1 MAASVAGV
9 LFLLERVSTADD
21 IFVAVSV
28 FIQTTSA
35 EATHIVLGCLVEPQP
50 VGLFECLGDS
60 VECGVIFHGSDIRTK
75 IILVHR
81 AKLFQHDGG
90 WTIKPVTL
98 AKENM
103 RRKIHSFLRR
113 GNSGNNGG
121 RAVGIEVVSL
131 NNKRRSDAVL
141 DRTLVGSEVITK
153 DVAVLNFS
161 VFHNVNSHF
170 HNRRG
175 QCLSLIR
182 NFKG

>member
-28 FIQTTSA
+28 FIQATSA
-35 EATHIVLGCLVEPQP
+35 EATHIVLGRLVEPQP

-90 WTIKPVTL
+90 WTIKPVTR
-98 AKENM
+98 EQE
-103 RRKIHSFLRR
+103 
-113 GNSGNNGG
+113 GN
-121 RAVGIEVVSL
+121 
-131 NNKRRSDAVL
+131 
-141 DRTLVGSEVITK
+141 TK
-153 DVAVLNFS
+153 QVE
-161 VFHNVNSHF
+161 
-170 HNRRG
+170 
-175 QCLSLIR
+175 I
-182 NFKG
+182 

>member
-1 MAASVAGV
+1 MTASVAGF

-28 FIQTTSA
+28 FIQATSA
-35 EATHIVLGCLVEPQP
+35 EATYIVLGCLVEPQP
-50 VGLFECLGDS
+50 VCLFECLGDS

-131 NNKRRSDAVL
+131 NNKRR
-141 DRTLVGSEVITK
+141 
-153 DVAVLNFS
+153 
-161 VFHNVNSHF
+161 
-170 HNRRG
+170 
-175 QCLSLIR
+175 
-182 NFKG
+182 